1 MELPSIN
8 QMTSTPLGSAVLVG
22 ALVSVYLM
30 LLSINSHLPS
40 VLLLSGGIA
49 YLFYN
54 VQNRCPVPLTPV
66 KNN

>member
-1 MELPSIN
+1 MPSIN
-8 QMTSTPLGSAVLVG
+8 QMTTTPLGSAILVG
-22 ALVSVYLM
+22 AIVSVYLM
-30 LLSINSHLPS
+30 LISINSHLPS
-40 VLLLSGGIA
+40 ILLLSGFIA